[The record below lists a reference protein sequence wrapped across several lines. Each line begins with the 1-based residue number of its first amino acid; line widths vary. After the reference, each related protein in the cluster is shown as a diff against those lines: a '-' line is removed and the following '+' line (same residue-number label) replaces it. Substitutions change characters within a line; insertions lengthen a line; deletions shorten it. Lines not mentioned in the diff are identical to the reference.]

1 MADDKQQDQT
11 NHPLLEKARKLFEA
25 TKERF
30 GQEFPGLANLTWE
43 QVRDRVVQ
51 HVQEHPKM
59 TAFQLVTLLF
69 PGLIAGPL
77 FAVLG
82 FSGVG
87 PVAGLSRSF
96 VRDYT
101 YY

>member
-1 MADDKQQDQT
+1 
-11 NHPLLEKARKLFEA
+11 
-25 TKERF
+25 
-30 GQEFPGLANLTWE
+30 
-43 QVRDRVVQ
+43 VVQ

-59 TAFQLVTLLF
+59 TAFQLLTLLF

-87 PVAGLSRSF
+87 PVAGQSRSLG
-96 VRDYT
+96 RDHT
-101 YY
+101 CC